1 MGTRLPFKDI
11 FLIFEYVGKKIP
23 FGTLMTQWNPN
34 VSHLGGCCK
43 VPTDEIVDHSLQKEE
58 VRDSLW
64 RYFAGA
70 AGLLGPWVHE
80 KHFLMKRW
88 NAKGYSRQ
96 R

>member
-1 MGTRLPFKDI
+1 MGTCIPLRYLLYI
-11 FLIFEYVGKKIP
+11 GMCGENIP
-23 FGTLMTQWNPN
+23 FVTSMIQWNPN
-34 VSHLGGCCK
+34 VSHLCGCCEGLADK
-43 VPTDEIVDHSLQKEE
+43 IVDHSLQKEE

-88 NAKGYSRQ
+88 NAKGTSRQ